1 MRKRANVP
9 CARSRYT
16 KTAQGINNTYKASG
30 ELFCRLAS
38 VCEGFSGFFC
48 VGRFRTVINE
58 QVFNNRREGE
68 HQRMKERGRELRMD
82 ISGQDADMINPRGQ
96 DLTG

>member
-1 MRKRANVP
+1 MFPALVLGIQTQLRELITHTRPLVNCSADWPVFVRAF
-9 CARSRYT
+9 
-16 KTAQGINNTYKASG
+16 Q
-30 ELFCRLAS
+30 
-38 VCEGFSGFFC
+38 GFFC